1 MIEPEHKK
9 RIKLMFLV
17 GSLGTGGAERFVANA
32 LEMLPRDRFELSVAL
47 YRSDYAY
54 GIPQEVLVTVLE
66 KYKPWDNIR
75 ASMKFAH
82 WINQIKPDVLI
93 SAWSIP
99 NVFAA
104 ETLRWTRHK
113 PVWIARIANDP
124 TREESGV
131 YGWWAKRSYLK
142 ASHFISVSS
151 ELTKVFIKRY
161 PFVKGRVS
169 TVHNAVDCGVLEA
182 RSKGE
187 VEFPKEMRE
196 AIQGG
201 LPIILSIGRL
211 EPQKRFDLLLRAYA
225 RLDTNVKL
233 LLVILGEGSLR
244 NDLEKLA
251 LDLGIEDSVLM
262 PGFVL
267 NPYAWIVKA
276 TIFVSCSDYEGM
288 SNALLEAQALGVPAV
303 ATDCFFGNA
312 EIIVNGVTGILIETG
327 NEDQLVE
334 ELNEL
339 IGSDGRR
346 NKMGRSARVNVQ
358 QNHTSDNQMKS
369 ICQLIDAVLV

>member
-1 MIEPEHKK
+1 MIETEHKK

-54 GIPQEVLVTVLE
+54 GIPKEVLVTVLE

-75 ASMKFAH
+75 ASMKFARS
-82 WINQIKPDVLI
+82 INQIKPDVLI

-131 YGWWAKRSYLK
+131 YGWWAKKSYLR

-151 ELTKVFIKRY
+151 ELTKVFIKKY
-161 PFVKGRVS
+161 PFVKGRV
-169 TVHNAVDCGVLEA
+169 TTIHNAVNCNLLETRA
-182 RSKGE
+182 KDK
-187 VEFPKEMRE
+187 VEFPKEMQE
-196 AIQGG
+196 AIKRGW
-201 LPIILSIGRL
+201 PIIMSIGRL
-211 EPQKRFDLLLRAYA
+211 ESQKRFDLLLRAFA
-225 RLDTNVKL
+225 CLDVNIKP

-244 NDLEKLA
+244 KDLGMLA
-251 LDLGIEDSVLM
+251 LELGIKDSVLL
-262 PGFVL
+262 PGFVP
-267 NPYAWIVKA
+267 NPHAWLVKA
-276 TIFVSCSDYEGM
+276 TVFILCSDYEGM

-312 EIIVNGVTGILIETG
+312 EIIVDGVTGILIETG
-327 NEDQLVE
+327 NEGQLVE
-334 ELNEL
+334 ELNAL
-339 IGSDGRR
+339 IGGDGRR

-369 ICQLIDAVLV
+369 ICQLIDDVLV